1 MRRLCAVIALGL
13 IAALLICPAAQA
25 REPEKTPSAALTLED
40 AIERAIKASPR
51 LDAARAGIA
60 AAAGSEQQAYLW
72 PNPEFSFEAE
82 NFVGTGPYN
91 GIRNAELTGGL
102 SQLIELGGKRDARQR
117 AGAAARRTAQVELSA
132 AELDVIH
139 DVTIAYM
146 ETIAAQETVRL
157 ALDLEGMA
165 KKVLDDVTRRVNA
178 ARDPLFQKSR
188 ADVAYTNARIARERA
203 QSTLL
208 AARQKLA
215 RFWGADTVAEQ
226 LANDRFFV
234 ASAPAALDDY
244 ESRLVLTPDLKRYEE
259 LRAQREADLS
269 LAQAGAVPDVRAT
282 FGLRQFPGTNDT
294 AAIAGVSIPIPLL
307 NQNQGEIAR
316 AGAEVRRVTAERQ
329 QARLE
334 RSQQLVEAWSQWQS
348 AWDEAKALRENA
360 LPQAERA
367 FKLSLSGYRQG
378 AFQYLD
384 VLDTERT
391 FFETRNALIAA
402 LSRLHAARAQVE
414 RLTAPLH
421 PIDPKGTP

>member
-1 MRRLCAVIALGL
+1 MRGLCAVVALGL
-13 IAALLICPAAQA
+13 TILTSSVSLA
-25 REPEKTPSAALTLED
+25 REPEKAAGAVLTLED
-40 AIERAIKASPR
+40 AIARAIKSSPR

-60 AAAGSEQQAYLW
+60 AAAGSEQQAHLW

-82 NFVGTGPYN
+82 NIAGTGPYN
-91 GIRNAELTGGL
+91 GIRNAELTGGI

-117 AGAAARRTAQVELSA
+117 AAAAARRTAQVELST

-139 DVTIAYM
+139 DVTVAYM
-146 ETIAAQETVRL
+146 DLVAAQETVRL
-157 ALDLEGMA
+157 ALDLEDTA

-188 ADVAYTNARIARERA
+188 AEVAYTNARIARERA
-203 QSTLL
+203 QAALL

-215 RFWGADTVAEQ
+215 RYWGADTVSDQ
-226 LANDRFFV
+226 LASDGFFV

-244 ESRLVLTPDLKRYEE
+244 ESKLTQTPDLKRYEE

-316 AGAEVRRVTAERQ
+316 AGAEIRRVTAERQ

-348 AWDEAKALRENA
+348 AWNEAKALRENA

-384 VLDTERT
+384 VLDTERA
-391 FFETRNALIAA
+391 FFETRNALVTA

-414 RLTAPLH
+414 RLTTPSH
-421 PIDPKGTP
+421 PINHEGAP